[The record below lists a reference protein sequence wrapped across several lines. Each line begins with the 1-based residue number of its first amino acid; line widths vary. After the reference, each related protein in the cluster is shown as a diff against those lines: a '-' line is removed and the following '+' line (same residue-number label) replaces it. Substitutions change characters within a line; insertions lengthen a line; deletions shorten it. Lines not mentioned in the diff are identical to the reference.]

1 MKIAVTYDKE
11 NGSVY
16 QHFGM
21 ATAVKFY
28 NIENGAVVSTEIVE
42 MKNPGHS
49 MIAPVLFGNGAEVLI
64 CGHIKPGAANAI
76 MISGLMLCAGA
87 QGDAD
92 EAVAAYISGE
102 LQHDQNAVDIDE
114 VCGHDGGE
122 GHEH

>member
-11 NGSVY
+11 NGRVY

-28 NIENGAVVSTEIVE
+28 NVENGAVVSTEIVE
-42 MKNPGHS
+42 IKNPGHA

-76 MISGLMLCAGA
+76 VISGLMLCAGA
-87 QGDAD
+87 EGDAD
-92 EAVAAYISGE
+92 KAVEAYLAGE
-102 LQHDQNAVDIDE
+102 LQHDKNAIDMDE
-114 VCGHDGGE
+114 ICGHDGEE

>member
-1 MKIAVTYDKE
+1 MNIAVTYDKE
-11 NGSVY
+11 NGSIY

-28 NIENGAVVSTEIVE
+28 NIENGAVASTEIIE

-76 MISGLMLCAGA
+76 VISGLMLCAGA
-87 QGDAD
+87 HGNADAAV
-92 EAVAAYISGE
+92 EAYLSGE
-102 LQHDQNAVDIDE
+102 LQHDQSAVDIDE
-114 VCGHDGGE
+114 ICGHDGSE
-122 GHEH
+122 EHEH